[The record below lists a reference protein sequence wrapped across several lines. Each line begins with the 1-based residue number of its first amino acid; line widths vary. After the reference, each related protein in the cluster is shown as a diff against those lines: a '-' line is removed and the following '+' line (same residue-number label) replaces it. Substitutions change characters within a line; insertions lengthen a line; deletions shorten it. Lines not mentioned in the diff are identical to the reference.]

1 MKVFKFGGASVQ
13 DAQSVKNISDIMA
26 GYTDEKIVIVISAM
40 GKTTNGLEDVLNLYW
55 KNKQNSVEWTERLAQ
70 IKDYHLNILV
80 GLFDDFH
87 HDIFDT
93 IEDYFLNIEHTFHK
107 GFYNEYDLLY
117 DQIISYGELIS
128 TKIVSAYFNH
138 IHLKNKWIDARN
150 FIITNDVFREATVQW
165 DKTVS
170 LISQKIPIYLET
182 GWVITQ
188 GFIGSTRDNLT
199 VTLGREGSDYTA
211 SIFAYSLDATEVVIW
226 KDVPGIMNADPKRI
240 TNATLFTELSY
251 EDAIEMTYYGAR
263 VLHPKTIKPIQ
274 NKKIPMNVR
283 SFLAPDKEGT
293 IIKAD
298 YPSNKTVPM
307 IVFKENQSLLS
318 LDTKDYSFIAEE
330 NISIIFNEVV
340 KDGIKVNV
348 MSNSAISFLICVDT
362 MEHKINQFIERLSAF
377 FNISIVNDLTL
388 ITIKNRTE
396 EIVNQ
401 VIGDKEVIT
410 SFSNKEFRQYI
421 IKN

>member
-1 MKVFKFGGASVQ
+1 MQILHGCNALINVYLLIRLKYF
-13 DAQSVKNISDIMA
+13 NRL
-26 GYTDEKIVIVISAM
+26 EKILLSSGYFILYEYAVISRNYAL
-40 GKTTNGLEDVLNLYW
+40 GLTFL
-55 KNKQNSVEWTERLAQ
+55 LA
-70 IKDYHLNILV
+70 
-80 GLFDDFH
+80 
-87 HDIFDT
+87 
-93 IEDYFLNIEHTFHK
+93 
-107 GFYNEYDLLY
+107 LL
-117 DQIISYGELIS
+117 
-128 TKIVSAYFNH
+128 
-138 IHLKNKWIDARN
+138 HLKNKWIDARN